1 MRLNRRRGA
10 VCAREP
16 MRRGRVTSF
25 EISAPCT
32 ATFKEIPIASAI
44 SATVRRFRLRPPAK
58 SCDTNPLVLPRHFAT
73 SELVS
78 PRCSTASDNASV
90 TSRISFSPGTPTHK
104 TGTGFAGAKLSEILR
119 LRSRC
124 SLAQDDRKRRSG
136 RQERNHFYDQL
147 LTQDTKGSYR
157 PLPNR
162 RWRHLDPAPGY
173 RCTDTR

>member
-10 VCAREP
+10 VCAERSVRP
-16 MRRGRVTSF
+16 GRAALF

-32 ATFKEIPIASAI
+32 ATFKEIPIASVI
-44 SATVRRFRLRPPAK
+44 SATVRRVRLRPPAK

-90 TSRISFSPGTPTHK
+90 TSRISFSPGRPIHK

-124 SLAQDDRKRRSG
+124 SLRSATVLKFKWWTPGLLVAQHRIEDQ
-136 RQERNHFYDQL
+136 QEFAHARDQ
-147 LTQDTKGSYR
+147 R
-157 PLPNR
+157 ELPGFAA
-162 RWRHLDPAPGY
+162 LE
-173 RCTDTR
+173 

>member
-10 VCAREP
+10 VCAERSVRP
-16 MRRGRVTSF
+16 GRAALF

-32 ATFKEIPIASAI
+32 ATFKEIPIASVI
-44 SATVRRFRLRPPAK
+44 SATVRRVRLRPPAK

-90 TSRISFSPGTPTHK
+90 TSRISFSPVTPTHK

-124 SLAQDDRKRRSG
+124 SLAQDNRKRRSG

-147 LTQDTKGSYR
+147 LTQDTKGSY
-157 PLPNR
+157 PLSRYR

-173 RCTDTR
+173 MCTDIR